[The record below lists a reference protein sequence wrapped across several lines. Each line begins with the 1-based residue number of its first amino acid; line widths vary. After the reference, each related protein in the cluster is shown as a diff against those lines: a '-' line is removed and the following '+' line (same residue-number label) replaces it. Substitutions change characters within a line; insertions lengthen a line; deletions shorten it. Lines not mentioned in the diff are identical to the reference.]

1 MRGKQDELCD
11 DAKARLMAAI
21 DSANRDCGN
30 YAKRSVSN
38 YYHDDPTISEVVA
51 SLMASMDKNPFDREG
66 KPCSTIEEIRH
77 VVAHYYGERA
87 GKSIRIT
94 RH

>member
-1 MRGKQDELCD
+1 MMPRRASWRRSTRRIAIAAIPQN
-11 DAKARLMAAI
+11 ARLVI
-21 DSANRDCGN
+21 
-30 YAKRSVSN
+30 
-38 YYHDDPTISEVVA
+38 YYHDDTTISGVVA

-87 GKSIRIT
+87 GKSVRIT
-94 RH
+94 VH